1 LEGGGWW
8 LVWEWVV
15 VVGCALGPCVGLTFG
30 WSWAAMGGMP
40 VTLIICG
47 AVVVA
52 LLVIIAIAGYPKDGS
67 F

>member
-1 LEGGGWW
+1 
-8 LVWEWVV
+8 
-15 VVGCALGPCVGLTFG
+15 
-30 WSWAAMGGMP
+30 MP